1 MREEAAAR
9 HGSRPLRD
17 GYIEGMRR
25 IALGMYCY
33 LMFFLLAVGFLIPMG
48 LVAVFSRRDP
58 AMRLRGRW
66 MRRFGRATNALNP
79 LWHFRVEGSKPAGI
93 DSHAFVVV
101 SNHQSS
107 SDPFLLSS
115 LPWDM
120 RWVAKVELFSK
131 PLVGWLLHL
140 GGDIPLHR
148 GERASVETMLAQCR
162 TTLARGVSVM
172 FFPEGTRSPDGHLQA
187 FKDGA
192 FQLAIESGVPV
203 LPVVVQGT
211 RACRP
216 KGNLWFGDASAVV
229 RVLAPVSTSG
239 MTLADVPALKER
251 VRDQI
256 ATVLAELEARAARSV
271 PTRTLQPRL
280 HNESH

>member
-1 MREEAAAR
+1 
-9 HGSRPLRD
+9 
-17 GYIEGMRR
+17 MRR
-25 IALGMYCY
+25 IAQGLYCY

-48 LVAVFSRRDP
+48 FVALFTKRDP

-66 MRRFGRATNALNP
+66 MRRFGRATDALNP
-79 LWHFRVEGSKPAGI
+79 VWHFRVEGAKPEGI
-93 DSHAFVVV
+93 DSHPYVVV

-107 SDPFLLSS
+107 ADPFLLSL

-140 GGDIPLHR
+140 GGDIALHR
-148 GERASVETMLAQCR
+148 GERASVEAMLDQCR
-162 TTLARGVSVM
+162 ATLAHGVSVM

-192 FQLAIESGVPV
+192 FQLAIETGTPV
-203 LPVVVQGT
+203 LPVVVQGS

-216 KGNLWFGDASAVV
+216 KGNLWFGEASAVA
-229 RVLAPVSTSG
+229 RVLAPVSTVG
-239 MTLADVPALKER
+239 LTLADVPALKAR
-251 VRDQI
+251 VHDQI
-256 ATVLAELEARAARSV
+256 AAALGEMEARAAVLPRTP
-271 PTRTLQPRL
+271 PTLDPRL
-280 HNESH
+280 GGEWH